1 MKSAT
6 HWSRWLGC
14 LALAA
19 LGCGGGPENVAVP
32 KAGGANDAPEISRS
46 VGEEGGVLVFWPR
59 VIPKTQDAA
68 MRETAAAI
76 QSRLRSM
83 VEQAAPERAIDVRP
97 EPERVCGKEGCLA
110 MTVGAA
116 LVEVGGGCAVVGLVA
131 EPGMS
136 PTKIVPW
143 VGEVKLANNEVPF
156 REPPESQVTIVDAM
170 PCDEV
175 LTAVDE
181 GQDKLVAAIRAAA
194 Q

>member
-1 MKSAT
+1 M
-6 HWSRWLGC
+6 
-14 LALAA
+14 
-19 LGCGGGPENVAVP
+19 AVP
-32 KAGGANDAPEISRS
+32 KAGKGSDAPEISRS

-59 VIPKTQDAA
+59 VIPRTQDAA

-76 QSRLRSM
+76 QSRLRAM
-83 VEQAAPERAIDVRP
+83 AEQAAPGKPLDVRP
-97 EPERVCGKEGCLA
+97 EPERVCGKDGCLA

-131 EPGMS
+131 RPGTS

-143 VGEVKLANNEVPF
+143 VGEVKLATNEVAF

-175 LTAVDE
+175 MTAVDE
-181 GQDKLVAAIRAAA
+181 GQDALVAAIRAAA
-194 Q
+194 E